1 MQVQVAPTHRAPAA
15 WLPLLLVAIV
25 LMVASFA
32 GGVAYEHDGPDR
44 APAVTTVERD
54 APEVIPVTAVRHP
67 SAREIVAM
75 KS

>member
-32 GGVAYEHDGPDR
+32 GGVAYDEGPDR
-44 APAVTTVERD
+44 APAITTVERD
-54 APEVIPVTAVRHP
+54 APEVTQMTAVRHP
-67 SAREIVAM
+67 SEREVVAL